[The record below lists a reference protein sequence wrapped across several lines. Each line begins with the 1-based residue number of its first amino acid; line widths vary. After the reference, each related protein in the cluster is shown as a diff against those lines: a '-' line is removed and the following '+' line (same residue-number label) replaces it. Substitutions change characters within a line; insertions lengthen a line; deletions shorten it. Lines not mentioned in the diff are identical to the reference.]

1 MVKRDTPNIQIKV
14 RTLNETIYLCSAFF
28 LLVFSHFVWN
38 YVTKKKRAKLKKK
51 FLVYIYILVIYFFF
65 VCVIYCITIFFLC
78 CCKVQYLVDI
88 LIKAKALVL
97 NRNYISTHSHVSD
110 VMQMKK
116 KSYIKFYFSF
126 IYNYLNW
133 LSYIHTKKKKYIY
146 NKSINK
152 QALCFFFFFVT

>member
-1 MVKRDTPNIQIKV
+1 MR
-14 RTLNETIYLCSAFF
+14 LYIYAR
-28 LLVFSHFVWN
+28 
-38 YVTKKKRAKLKKK
+38 KAKEKILG
-51 FLVYIYILVIYFFF
+51 VYIYQLYIFFF
-65 VCVIYCITIFFLC
+65 CMCYILYYNIFLC

-133 LSYIHTKKKKYIY
+133 LSYIHRKKKFIKRIIII
-146 NKSINK
+146 INIMC
-152 QALCFFFFFVT
+152 ALSFARKALAALNIFVFRIFK

>member
-1 MVKRDTPNIQIKV
+1 LR
-14 RTLNETIYLCSAFF
+14 LYLYARKAKE
-28 LLVFSHFVWN
+28 
-38 YVTKKKRAKLKKK
+38 KKN
-51 FLVYIYILVIYFFF
+51 FLVYIYISYIYFFLY
-65 VCVIYCITIFFLC
+65 VLYIVLQYFFLC

-97 NRNYISTHSHVSD
+97 NRNYISTQS

-133 LSYIHTKKKKYIY
+133 LSYIHTKKKIKIK
-146 NKSINK
+146 NKKKIINNIFNHNIMCAITK
-152 QALCFFFFFVT
+152 KKVNLYLEIINNNYYVKFK

>member
-1 MVKRDTPNIQIKV
+1 M
-14 RTLNETIYLCSAFF
+14 L
-28 LLVFSHFVWN
+28 
-38 YVTKKKRAKLKKK
+38 AKLKKK

-133 LSYIHTKKKKYIY
+133 LSYIHTKKKKKI
-146 NKSINK
+146 KIKKRKKIINNIFNHNIMCAITK
-152 QALCFFFFFVT
+152 KKVNLYLEIINNNYYVKFK

>member
-1 MVKRDTPNIQIKV
+1 MR
-14 RTLNETIYLCSAFF
+14 LYLYARKAKE
-28 LLVFSHFVWN
+28 
-38 YVTKKKRAKLKKK
+38 KKISWC
-51 FLVYIYILVIYFFF
+51 IYILVIYIFFLY
-65 VCVIYCITIFFLC
+65 VLYIVLQYFFLC

-97 NRNYISTHSHVSD
+97 NRNYISTQS

-133 LSYIHTKKKKYIY
+133 LSYIHTKKK
-146 NKSINK
+146 NKNKKIKKKIINNIFNHNIMCAITK
-152 QALCFFFFFVT
+152 KKVNLYLEIINNNYYVKFK